1 MKNKLIFRILGAL
14 ASALI
19 ITAVFIPFVDVTGYS
34 PSLWETYELT
44 NSLYLPIMIIA
55 FGAIGVIFFALN
67 VKTEF
72 AYMSVGA
79 ITFFIVIRTIDILDQ
94 DAFNSLSIGYYS
106 LVIGTFLTGLMA
118 FLTNLKSKRKVEVI
132 EETKKEESSV
142 LEQIDKLYNEQSTT
156 SENEITPIQPID
168 TIVQPLPIQPL
179 ETVGPVEPI
188 VEEKIVE
195 EVAVTPVEEVEQKE
209 NIEVIQETISEPVQ
223 VVNEQ
228 VPVNPVLQE
237 FNTPII
243 EETKVEEFS
252 VVEPQPVTPTVQPVN
267 PVLQEFSIPNTVVAD
282 ESQIVVEQPIN
293 PVLQEFS
300 IQNTTFMEEP
310 KIEEVSVVEPQP
322 MVETSVIQPAN
333 PVLQEFGIPNTPI
346 VELQP
351 QNQVYSNVQEFNNTV
366 LTQNLE
372 QPSTEFDIFGQ
383 PINKS

>member
-1 MKNKLIFRILGAL
+1 MKNKLIFRMLGAL

-179 ETVGPVEPI
+179 ETVVPVEPI

-195 EVAVTPVEEVEQKE
+195 EVAVTPVEEVEPKE
-209 NIEVIQETISEPVQ
+209 NIEVIQKTISEPVQ

-228 VPVNPVLQE
+228 V
-237 FNTPII
+237 
-243 EETKVEEFS
+243 
-252 VVEPQPVTPTVQPVN
+252 PVN

-282 ESQIVVEQPIN
+282 ESQIVVEQPVN
-293 PVLQEFS
+293 PVLQEF
-300 IQNTTFMEEP
+300 NTPIIEEA
-310 KIEEVSVVEPQP
+310 KVGEVSVVEPQS
-322 MVETSVIQPAN
+322 MVETPTVQPVN

-351 QNQVYSNVQEFNNTV
+351 QNQVYSNVQGFNNTV
-366 LTQNLE
+366 LTQNPE
-372 QPSTEFDIFGQ
+372 QTSTEFDIFGQ